1 MELSKLH
8 KIFRESTGVTTDSR
22 NIKTNNIFFALKGE
36 NFNGNKFAES
46 ALQQGAKLVVI
57 DEAQYHT
64 DKDKMVLVDDTLQTL
79 QDLAKLHRAYIGLPI
94 IALTGSNGKTTT
106 KELIHAV
113 LQKKYNTQ
121 ATFGNL
127 NNHIG
132 VPLTLLSLREDTDIG
147 IIEMGANHQKEIELL
162 CDIAQPDFGYITNF
176 GRAHL
181 EGFGGFEGVIKG
193 KSELYDYLLNHK
205 KTVFINQD
213 DELQVKKS
221 SSIRQFGFSSTNES
235 AKVFFNKVE
244 AQPMAAV
251 SVKDT
256 HIQSQLTGIYNTVNI
271 CAAVSIGIFFGI
283 DLSDIKHAIENYMP
297 NNNRSQWVNSSSN
310 KVLLDAYNAN
320 PSSMKAALTNFF
332 QLHDN
337 YKLLILGDMFELGQE
352 SDKEHQIIIDLV
364 AEQNITTYFVGKEF
378 YKHHH
383 RENDSMKFF
392 ESFEQLKDFLHN
404 QSIANQT
411 ILVKGSRGMQLERA
425 LDLLT

>member
-8 KIFRESTGVTTDSR
+8 KIFRESTGITTDSR
-22 NIKTNNIFFALKGE
+22 NIETNNIFFALKGE

-121 ATFGNL
+121 AIFGNL

-162 CDIAQPDFGYITNF
+162 CDIAQPDFAYITNF

-193 KSELYDYLLNHK
+193 KSELYDYLLDNQK
-205 KTVFINQD
+205 MAFINQD

-221 SSIRQFGFSSTNES
+221 SGIRQFGFSAKRENENTD
-235 AKVFFNKVE
+235 VYFNHIE

-251 SVKDT
+251 SVGD
-256 HIQSQLTGIYNTVNI
+256 IQI
-271 CAAVSIGIFFGI
+271 
-283 DLSDIKHAIENYMP
+283 
-297 NNNRSQWVNSSSN
+297 NS
-310 KVLLDAYNAN
+310 
-320 PSSMKAALTNFF
+320 
-332 QLHDN
+332 
-337 YKLLILGDMFELGQE
+337 
-352 SDKEHQIIIDLV
+352 
-364 AEQNITTYFVGKEF
+364 
-378 YKHHH
+378 
-383 RENDSMKFF
+383 
-392 ESFEQLKDFLHN
+392 
-404 QSIANQT
+404 
-411 ILVKGSRGMQLERA
+411 
-425 LDLLT
+425 